1 MIWHAVT
8 AGSVEMLQYLKLKRP
23 MILRIRMNP
32 LRVEYRSKKR
42 L

>member
-8 AGSVEMLQYLKLKRP
+8 AGSVEMQQYPRPKRP
-23 MILRIRMNP
+23 MILTNQMIL

-42 L
+42 I